1 MCSLAL
7 SEVPHSDEMMDDPFR
22 YLREHITVSAPTKT
36 SKSQQ
41 HSTDQQKSTIQKVNP
56 NQYQSSGDSTATPSE
71 NSKRETLQ
79 TNVTTPITTPGITP
93 GDTDKR
99 FSDGVKST
107 QSSRPSMSKTETKP
121 ANWPVYSFLKD
132 PLPHTKP
139 QISATKS
146 LTHLPTS
153 SKNKSRNKSHDHPKH
168 DSESIINPD
177 FNKSLPAIPHHLAGG
192 AERVIEVEPTPKEK
206 SNGITRMFKTV
217 RLIRAQT
224 SHEIP
229 ARGTS
234 SDQHDRLN
242 RPQTITSPKKQKF
255 SFASIF
261 QRKTTV
267 NYNKRATVG

>member
-1 MCSLAL
+1 
-7 SEVPHSDEMMDDPFR
+7 MDDPFR
-22 YLREHITVSAPTKT
+22 YLREHITVKAPLKS

-41 HSTDQQKSTIQKVNP
+41 RSVDHQKPTIQRVDT
-56 NQYQSSGDSTATPSE
+56 NQYRSSSSDSTATPSDT
-71 NSKRETLQ
+71 SKRETLQ
-79 TNVTTPITTPGITP
+79 TNATTPMTTPGITP

-107 QSSRPSMSKTETKP
+107 QSSHPSMSKTETKP

-132 PLPHTKP
+132 PLPQTKP
-139 QISATKS
+139 QFSATKS
-146 LTHLPTS
+146 LTHLPTL
-153 SKNKSRNKSHDHPKH
+153 SRNKSKTKSHDHHPRH

-192 AERVIEVEPTPKEK
+192 PERVVEVDPTPKEK

-234 SDQHDRLN
+234 NDQHDRLN
-242 RPQTITSPKKQKF
+242 RPQTMTSPKKQKF

-261 QRKTTV
+261 QKKAAV
-267 NYNKRATVG
+267 NNKRATVGF